1 MKYQLTLR
9 LWSILLLAA
18 GYGWAGGHYIP
29 VDAPL
34 WAYAFQFC
42 MLFVLFVLATGFVK
56 AATSLK
62 ATSPS
67 RLRRNIVG
75 LTIYTVLTLI
85 INIANII
92 RGIEQGGHY
101 GSKNTF
107 ADLVPIMLI
116 ITGDILWL
124 SMSRSKPPIPK
135 TAKNHI

>member
-1 MKYQLTLR
+1 MKYRLTLR

-29 VDAPL
+29 GDAPL
-34 WAYAFQFC
+34 WAYAFQFG
-42 MLFVLFVLATGFVK
+42 MLLLLFVLATGFI
-56 AATSLK
+56 K
-62 ATSPS
+62 ATSQS
-67 RLRRNIVG
+67 RLKRNIVG
-75 LTIYTVLTLI
+75 LTIYAALTLV
-85 INIANII
+85 INIANIV

-124 SMSRSKPPIPK
+124 SMSQNKPPFPK